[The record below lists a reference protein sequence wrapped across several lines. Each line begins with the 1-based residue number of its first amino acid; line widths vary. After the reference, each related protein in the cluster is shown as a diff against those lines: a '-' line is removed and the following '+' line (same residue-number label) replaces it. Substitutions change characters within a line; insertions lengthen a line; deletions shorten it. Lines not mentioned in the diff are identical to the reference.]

1 LQTPSCTSQKPYCRQ
16 CQRGWVLALKKSD
29 PSQVRD
35 KLFEK
40 IGFLATKEIR
50 FFEKI
55 GFLATKEIRF
65 FEKIGFLATKEIR
78 FFEKIG
84 FLATKEIRFF
94 EKACPELER
103 DRISKNGCPRVANP

>member
-78 FFEKIG
+78 FFEK
-84 FLATKEIRFF
+84 
-94 EKACPELER
+94 ACPELER